1 VEKVVAGVRIEL
13 LESSVSFADY
23 IRVRIGLF
31 IKRWKLW
38 LFICVCLG
46 GFFCG
51 KSYKDSLKYSSL
63 IMSLNYEEAANG
75 LTPNSVR
82 FNIYEIKT
90 KEVMEAAIAYAGLT
104 GKVTASELS
113 NCISVT
119 ATNLSNVSG
128 ATDFISTSYRI
139 TLTNNGCIKERDAQT
154 MLNLVCKAYKD
165 YFVNNYADDQSILS
179 FSTQDLQ
186 SDEYLMTIEA
196 VELRANQLSRYVSKR
211 LKQDKSFKGA
221 SGNSF
226 TSIKKSLDN
235 FISYDWQNVYSYVVE
250 NGIAV
255 NKEELINIIDYKK
268 RMNQMTYDNYMA
280 AYDMDN
286 EGIAMYDEAMSSIVM
301 IPTVD
306 VSNKYYMSR
315 TKTAMDY
322 LATDADEQL
331 DAATY
336 VLATLDY
343 DSYVAGKIKAGTS
356 EQKVQD
362 KAESMIEAME
372 NYLDAIS
379 QELRMLD
386 LEYIREKTH
395 NYLTFSSN
403 SVSTLSRFNISGS
416 VEKVIECMI
425 CIAFIYLVI
434 GQRERIVIGKGK
446 SNEGI

>member
-1 VEKVVAGVRIEL
+1 
-13 LESSVSFADY
+13 
-23 IRVRIGLF
+23 
-31 IKRWKLW
+31 
-38 LFICVCLG
+38 
-46 GFFCG
+46 
-51 KSYKDSLKYSSL
+51 
-63 IMSLNYEEAANG
+63 
-75 LTPNSVR
+75 
-82 FNIYEIKT
+82 
-90 KEVMEAAIAYAGLT
+90 
-104 GKVTASELS
+104 
-113 NCISVT
+113 
-119 ATNLSNVSG
+119 
-128 ATDFISTSYRI
+128 
-139 TLTNNGCIKERDAQT
+139 
-154 MLNLVCKAYKD
+154 
-165 YFVNNYADDQSILS
+165 
-179 FSTQDLQ
+179 
-186 SDEYLMTIEA
+186 
-196 VELRANQLSRYVSKR
+196 
-211 LKQDKSFKGA
+211 
-221 SGNSF
+221 
-226 TSIKKSLDN
+226 
-235 FISYDWQNVYSYVVE
+235 VE

-343 DSYVAGKIKAGTS
+343 DSYVAGKIKVGTS

-362 KAESMIEAME
+362 KAETMIEAME
-372 NYLDAIS
+372 NYLNAIS

-425 CIAFIYLVI
+425 CIAFIYLII